1 MGPSRRRS
9 YKLGLA
15 LRFHGPWVPRYEQQG
30 PKNDKVKVSKNE
42 FLLWVARFESF
53 RIIQSFRFY
62 VKSILENVEVLK
74 TTFFISE
81 FSNLVNFGLQ
91 KVQKF
96 IKNHN
101 SELLIMSK

>member
-62 VKSILENVEVLK
+62 VKSILENLEVLK
-74 TTFFISE
+74 LPFLPF
-81 FSNLVNFGLQ
+81 L
-91 KVQKF
+91 
-96 IKNHN
+96 
-101 SELLIMSK
+101 ELLIFLIWSIPDFKKCKNS